1 MTPDPD
7 DDTAIDLDDDRPD
20 DPPLY
25 VQITQDL
32 MARIHDGQIR
42 HAAPLPTAH
51 RLAEDHGV
59 STATARRGLRLLA
72 SLGFAR
78 PVPGHPYQAIRPALP
93 RETAPVPDRA

>member
-1 MTPDPD
+1 MPMTPNPE

-32 MARIHDGQIR
+32 MARIHDGRIR
-42 HAAPLPTAH
+42 HAALLPPAH

-93 RETAPVPDRA
+93 RETATRA

>member
-7 DDTAIDLDDDRPD
+7 DDTTIDLDDDRPD

-42 HAAPLPTAH
+42 HAALLPTSH

-59 STATARRGLRLLA
+59 STAPARRGLRLLA

-93 RETAPVPDRA
+93 RETAARP

>member
-1 MTPDPD
+1 MTPDTD
-7 DDTAIDLDDDRPD
+7 DDTAIDLDDDRSD

-32 MARIHDGQIR
+32 IARIHDGRIR

-51 RLAEDHGV
+51 RLAEEHGV

-72 SLGFAR
+72 TLGFAR

-93 RETAPVPDRA
+93 RETAARP